1 MDENAFAVDGKTGF
15 RRATAIGRGVEHS
28 ALFTRPCF
36 PATIRIMRRNIVVL
50 DAEEVVRKVVTSIL
64 EKAGYSVTATA
75 DLRSAI
81 EICKTAPP
89 ELILTNVYLP
99 GISGHEAMKLLK
111 EYCPKVPV
119 LMVSG
124 LPDSAVIRDWLEQD
138 GFDIFPKPF
147 TSQTLLAKVEE
158 VVSAR
163 GNGSS
168 G

>member
-1 MDENAFAVDGKTGF
+1 MG
-15 RRATAIGRGVEHS
+15 
-28 ALFTRPCF
+28 
-36 PATIRIMRRNIVVL
+36 RNIVVL

-75 DLRSAI
+75 DLSSAL
-81 EICKTAPP
+81 EMCRKQRP

-99 GISGHEAMKLLK
+99 GISGHEAMKKLK

-124 LPDSAVIRDWLEQD
+124 LPDSAVIRDWLEED

-147 TSQTLLAKVEE
+147 TPHTLLAKVEE
-158 VVSAR
+158 VISAR